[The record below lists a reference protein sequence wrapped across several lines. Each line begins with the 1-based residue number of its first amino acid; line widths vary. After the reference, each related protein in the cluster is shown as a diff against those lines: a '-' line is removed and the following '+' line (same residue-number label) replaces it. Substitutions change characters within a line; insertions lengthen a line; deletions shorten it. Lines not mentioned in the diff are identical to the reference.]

1 MPRVRAGRL
10 DALPPDRPVL
20 LEVDGRRL
28 ALVRV
33 GDTVHALEDACPH
46 AGGPLSE
53 GAVTGGTLACPYHGW
68 VWDLASG
75 ACRAPGRDARVTVY
89 PTHVDAG
96 EVWVELPGPG
106 P

>member
-10 DALPPDRPVL
+10 DALLPGRPVL

-33 GDTVHALEDACPH
+33 GDTVHALDDACPH

-53 GAVTGGTLACPYHGW
+53 GEVTGRTLACPYHGW
-68 VWDLASG
+68 VWDLVTG
-75 ACRAPGRDARVTVY
+75 ACRAPGRGARVAAY
-89 PTHVDAG
+89 PTRVDAG
-96 EVWVELPGPG
+96 EVWVDLP
-106 P
+106 